1 MRCFVWTTTAALI
14 DNVAGVQELRGL
26 ICKAQVSA
34 ALVLVLLAHLLLL
47 ALALSARLAV
57 VN

>member
-1 MRCFVWTTTAALI
+1 VWTTAAALI
-14 DNVAGVQELRGL
+14 DNMAGVQELRGL
-26 ICKAQVSA
+26 ICKAQVPA

-57 VN
+57 AK